1 MLYGSVSSALAAL
14 PTRGEVI
21 VVDDHSVTPAAKILE
36 GFETDL
42 EQGRLRIVLN
52 HMGNGPAAA
61 RNHGVS
67 EALGQIVLFLDDDD
81 LMHPSYPGFVLEMQ
95 ALGYAYG
102 FAAIKRFQDG
112 TQPVAQ
118 LTGDVTEVPLAD
130 LSFKKQI
137 GGLGCGFWVKR
148 EVFNSIGGINPALRV
163 NEDTDL
169 SLRLLKSGAQGVF
182 SPRLAIY
189 VRDHASPAA
198 HLTNSTPAALR
209 AKYFK
214 ILLHEHRAWL
224 GTHREAREFLM
235 RRYVKMLTK
244 TLNLRELVGG
254 LRWLGADLSLWIYG
268 FANYLMYRIK
278 GKDNFH

>member
-1 MLYGSVSSALAAL
+1 MLHRSVSSALAAL

-21 VVDDHSVTPAAKILE
+21 VVDDHSVTPAAEILV

-42 EQGRLRIVLN
+42 AQDRLRIVLN

-67 EALGQIVLFLDDDD
+67 EALGQVVLFLDDDD

-102 FAAIKRFQDG
+102 FAAIQRFQDG

-118 LTGDVTEVPLAD
+118 LAGDVTEVPLAD

-148 EVFNSIGGINPALRV
+148 ELFHSVGGINPLLRV

-169 SLRLLKSGAQGVF
+169 SLRLLKSGARGVF
-182 SPRLAIY
+182 SPKLAIY

-198 HLTNSTPAALR
+198 HLTNNTPAVLR

-214 ILLHEHRAWL
+214 ILLQEHSAWL
-224 GTHREAREFLM
+224 VTQREARQFLM

-244 TLNLRELVGG
+244 TLNLRELVRG
-254 LRWLGADLSLWIYG
+254 LRWLEADFSLWTYG
-268 FANYLMYRIK
+268 LANYLIYRIK
-278 GKDNFH
+278 GKDNFR

>member
-1 MLYGSVSSALAAL
+1 MHRSVSSALAAL

-21 VVDDHSVTPAAKILE
+21 VVDDHSVTPAAEILV

-42 EQGRLRIVLN
+42 AQDRLRIVLN

-67 EALGQIVLFLDDDD
+67 EALGQVVLFLDDDD

-102 FAAIKRFQDG
+102 FAAIQRFQDG

-118 LTGDVTEVPLAD
+118 LAGDVTEVPLAD

-148 EVFNSIGGINPALRV
+148 ELFHSVGGINPLLRV

-169 SLRLLKSGAQGVF
+169 SLRLLKSGARGVF
-182 SPRLAIY
+182 SPKLAIY

-198 HLTNSTPAALR
+198 HLTNNTPAVLR

-214 ILLHEHRAWL
+214 ILLQEHSAWL
-224 GTHREAREFLM
+224 VTQREARQFLM

-244 TLNLRELVGG
+244 TLNLRELVRG
-254 LRWLGADLSLWIYG
+254 LRWLEADFSLWTYG
-268 FANYLMYRIK
+268 LANYLIYMIK
-278 GKDNFH
+278 GKDNFR